1 MINEPV
7 HTPAMR
13 GLPMTRPSK
22 FTPPGEGDS
31 FVHRAALDACIA
43 RAGPAKVVLVR
54 APAGFGKTTALRQI
68 QKRMDATGI
77 ATAWITIDESD
88 NDIQRFLGCLA
99 EAVSQLQID
108 DRNTQVSGADALAA
122 LSREGPAFALFMDEF
137 ELLQVP
143 AVVGVIRDIVQH
155 LPRGGQLVIGSR
167 SVPDIGLPRLRVRG
181 HLVEVDAEMLR
192 FGLDETSRFFALS
205 GVDTLNAE
213 DIQSL
218 HARTE
223 GWIAAL
229 VLASMALRRYD
240 RPQSFVGRLFGAS
253 GAIGEYLAEEVLA
266 RQPLRSRDF
275 LLRTS
280 ILAELNPGLC
290 RHLLGDADAV
300 AMLDRVH
307 AEGLFLSKLEEP
319 GPEPIFQYHRL
330 FSTFLQ
336 AQLGR
341 EHPDDV
347 PTLHR
352 RASEWFESA
361 GRYAPAIDHAL
372 EGRDFERAIR
382 LLTAHALRYLERG
395 RMRLLERWLSA
406 LPPDDV
412 LRHHPLIQVLH
423 AWAGLFTRG
432 AAEAMKGFV
441 ESGLQS
447 SADPAIRAHVNA
459 LRPLLL
465 TMMDRYDEA
474 YEVGQACLAR
484 LPTPVPFADAVL
496 TNCMAHVSAVI
507 GDLREAR
514 RLLNVARR
522 TQGSS
527 ALNRMY
533 AEATEG
539 MFDKERGRLRQ
550 AMARFQTALEA
561 TTSEDDANQTSGNAW
576 AGVLYASTLYEANAL
591 DAVERLLQVYLPLA
605 SEMGLPDHIISSYVI
620 RSHIQFWRGDVDQSF
635 RVLTELE
642 SLGYAR
648 DLARVVAT
656 ARLQRGRLL
665 ILQGNRAGAREEID
679 RADEPEVWQ
688 RVERLRLPAHDILEI
703 TLARMRW
710 DAHFG
715 DAAKVIARIDGEL
728 PRLRVESR
736 IRRVRKL
743 SVLKIIALWRLNRR
757 DLATAVARDLVIDGH
772 REGFMRL
779 MLDEGPLVL
788 PAVEAVIQ
796 ELNASDRADPTLI
809 EYAHKLRGSFG
820 PYLVMPE
827 SHPAGTHDLP
837 PYIEALTQKE
847 LEVLRLVAEG
857 YSNSAMAEKLQV
869 SDSTIRTHLRSI
881 NLKLDAQSR
890 TQAVSIARK
899 YRILG

>member
-1 MINEPV
+1 MLNDPV
-7 HTPAMR
+7 HTSAMR
-13 GLPMTRPSK
+13 GYPMTRPSK

-31 FVHRAALDACIA
+31 FVPRAALDASIA

-68 QKRMDATGI
+68 QKRMNAAGI
-77 ATAWITIDESD
+77 ATVWITIDESD

-108 DRNTQVSGADALAA
+108 DRTGPASDADTLAT

-137 ELLQVP
+137 ELLRVP

-155 LPRGGQLVIGSR
+155 LPRSGQLVIGSR

-192 FGLDETSRFFALS
+192 FGLDETSRFLALS
-205 GVDTLNAE
+205 GVDTLSAE

-229 VLASMALRRYD
+229 VLASMALKRYD

-266 RQPLRSRDF
+266 RQPARSRDF

-290 RHLLGDADAV
+290 RYLMGHADAV

-307 AEGLFLSKLEEP
+307 AEGLFLSKLEES
-319 GPEPIFQYHRL
+319 GPEPTFQYHRL
-330 FSTFLQ
+330 FSSFLQ
-336 AQLGR
+336 VQLGR
-341 EHPDDV
+341 EHPDEL

-352 RASEWFESA
+352 RASEWFESV

-382 LLTAHALRYLERG
+382 LLTTHAQRYLERG
-395 RMRLLERWLSA
+395 RVRLLERWLSA
-406 LPPDDV
+406 LPPGDV
-412 LRHHPLIQVLH
+412 RGHPLMQVLH

-432 AAEAMKGFV
+432 AAEVMKGFA
-441 ESGLQS
+441 ENGLQS
-447 SADPAIRAHVNA
+447 AADPTIRAHVNA

-474 YEVGQACLAR
+474 YEVGRECLAR
-484 LPTPVPFADAVL
+484 LPTPAPFADTVL
-496 TNCMAHVSAVI
+496 TNCMAHVSAVM
-507 GDLREAR
+507 GDLREAQ
-514 RLLNVARR
+514 RLLNSARR
-522 TQGSS
+522 MQGGS

-539 MFDKERGRLRQ
+539 IFDKERGRLRQ
-550 AMARFQTALEA
+550 AMVRFQTALEA
-561 TTSEDDANQTSGNAW
+561 TISEDDASQTSGNVW

-635 RVLTELE
+635 RVLTEME

-648 DLARVVAT
+648 GLERVVAT
-656 ARLQRGRLL
+656 ARMQRGRLL
-665 ILQGNRAGAREEID
+665 IMQGNQAGSREEID
-679 RADEPEVWQ
+679 RADDPEVW
-688 RVERLRLPAHDILEI
+688 RRIERLRLPAHDILEI

-710 DAHFG
+710 EAHFG
-715 DAAKVIARIDGEL
+715 DAARVIARIDGEL
-728 PRLRVESR
+728 PRLHAESR
-736 IRRVRKL
+736 VRRIRKL
-743 SVLKIIALWRLNRR
+743 MVLKIIASWRLSRR
-757 DLATAVARDLVIDGH
+757 DLAIALARELVTDGH

-779 MLDEGPLVL
+779 ILDEGPLVL

-796 ELNASDRADPTLI
+796 ELTASNRADPMLV
-809 EYAHKLRGSFG
+809 EYAHKLRDSFG

-827 SHPAGTHDLP
+827 SNPAVTHDLP
-837 PYIEALTQKE
+837 LHIEALTQKE

-881 NLKLDAQSR
+881 NMKLDAQNR

-899 YRILG
+899 YGMLS